1 MVDKVYL
8 DGSSLSP
15 EVLVS
20 LQDFKAQLDLSE
32 EAWANV
38 KKSRQVIDKVKV

>member
-1 MVDKVYL
+1 MVGKVYL

-15 EVLVS
+15 EVLVK
-20 LQDFKAQLDLSE
+20 LQDFNAKLDLSE

-38 KKSRQVIDKVKV
+38 RKSRQVIDKVRK

>member
-20 LQDFKAQLDLSE
+20 LQDFQAKLDLSE

-38 KKSRQVIDKVKV
+38 KKSRQVIDKVKL